1 MPPGMFMDESE
12 VQSSRAL
19 EAHSSNIAKQREV
32 THHIRKAKRGSSGV
46 AQSTGEDSSASAQGS
61 SSFVVPPRGLKAN
74 EAANYDSDENSKP
87 QVMSDVE
94 RRLQERGLS
103 TVFDPVIK
111 PYTSSGASASV
122 TSDGGQVSISRLVPM
137 PEVGVGRSKIAFVMR
152 VPDPSV
158 TIKCKIRRTK
168 VGVFTFGKDKKP
180 EYGIIITPRCYKPI
194 VL

>member
-74 EAANYDSDENSKP
+74 EAANSAADDSEPNKGEEHD
-87 QVMSDVE
+87 
-94 RRLQERGLS
+94 
-103 TVFDPVIK
+103 FD
-111 PYTSSGASASV
+111 A
-122 TSDGGQVSISRLVPM
+122 R
-137 PEVGVGRSKIAFVMR
+137 VGFIALWHL
-152 VPDPSV
+152 
-158 TIKCKIRRTK
+158 IA
-168 VGVFTFGKDKKP
+168 
-180 EYGIIITPRCYKPI
+180 
-194 VL
+194 